1 MTTQEIPWNATIH
14 RRKDLSARE
23 MDGEIVM
30 ADIHAGQFYGLG
42 ASARRIWELLDEPQS
57 AAGLCD
63 ALMAEYDVPYEI
75 CRDDVSQ
82 FLDELLEAGLI
93 RVVAHRA

>member
-1 MTTQEIPWNATIH
+1 MKEIAWNATIH

-63 ALMAEYDVPYEI
+63 SLMSEYDVPYEV
-75 CRDDVSQ
+75 CRKDVTE
-82 FLDELLEAGLI
+82 FLDELLEADLI
-93 RVVAHRA
+93 RVEAHRA